1 MLKHIFFEIMPGACW
16 DKESGMIT
24 VHLKVLTS
32 RSIVSTNS
40 FLRRT
45 LQLQALNG
53 HASDAKKNVT
63 EQNTALTL
71 CVKRLTL

>member
-1 MLKHIFFEIMPGACW
+1 
-16 DKESGMIT
+16 MIT

-32 RSIVSTNS
+32 HSIVSTNS
-40 FLRRT
+40 FSEAHSCV

-53 HASDAKKNVT
+53 YASDAKKNVT